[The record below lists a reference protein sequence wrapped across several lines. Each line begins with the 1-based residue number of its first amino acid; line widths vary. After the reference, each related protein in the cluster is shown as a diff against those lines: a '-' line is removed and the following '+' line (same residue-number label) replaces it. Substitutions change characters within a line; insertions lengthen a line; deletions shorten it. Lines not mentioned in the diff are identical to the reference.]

1 MNLSIILSC
10 ILGSLLCFSNNVY
23 GWDTDDHE
31 IFDLV
36 SALEASEGKGTTFYT
51 FLNITK
57 SASLPEINKAARR
70 RSLELHPDKN
80 PNVKD
85 IEARFARLGVI
96 TAILRDEEKR
106 ERYNF
111 FHDNGVPKW
120 KGTGYMYSRWQP
132 GLGFAIMF
140 VLSVATLMHYGI
152 QHVHYR
158 SELIRI
164 RKFQIAAKQAAYGP
178 KGLQAPEKPK
188 PSSTTQVLE
197 KEETESKVPR
207 KKVKISIEKSLSLG
221 EENLKAEESSSS
233 SSDVPMVMSR
243 QERRRQLQAGQKNS
257 NLSKPTQA
265 GWIDMVV
272 EGDFVWI
279 VAEDGTD
286 ESAATKPSLKNTFIP
301 ATAYRFVSSYL
312 PMSQVPG
319 RTEEVVESNEKLNQQ
334 ENEGEGEGDR
344 NSNGMVRKRKTGKSK
359 K

>member
-1 MNLSIILSC
+1 MNFFFFTFSFLISISF
-10 ILGSLLCFSNNVY
+10 FSKTVY

-36 SALEASEGKGTTFYT
+36 SALETSEGKGTTFYT

-57 SASLPEINKAARR
+57 SATLPEINKAARK

-80 PNVKD
+80 PNVKN

-96 TAILRDEEKR
+96 TSILRDEEKR

-111 FHDNGVPKW
+111 FHDHGVPKW

-132 GLGFAIMF
+132 GLGFAILF
-140 VLSVATLMHYGI
+140 VLSVTTLMHYGI

-158 SELIRI
+158 SELNRI

-178 KGLQAPEKPK
+178 KGIQLEKLK
-188 PSSTTQVLE
+188 SSNTLNSEE
-197 KEETESKVPR
+197 KEESEMKIPR

-221 EENLKAEESSSS
+221 EEMEKKEDES
-233 SSDVPMVMSR
+233 DLPVPISR
-243 QERRRQLQAGQKNS
+243 QERRRQQQVGVKSSGNS
-257 NLSKPTQA
+257 RSNQA
-265 GWIDMVV
+265 GWIDMIV

-279 VAEDGTD
+279 VTEDGTELPLN
-286 ESAATKPSLKNTFIP
+286 ESVATKPAFKNTFIP
-301 ATAYRFVSSYL
+301 ATTLRFISSYL
-312 PMSQVPG
+312 PQSHSTDHQIMEKSKDSKDGESTSEIEP
-319 RTEEVVESNEKLNQQ
+319 EEKEKNEK
-334 ENEGEGEGDR
+334 
-344 NSNGMVRKRKTGKSK
+344 VRKRKVGKSK

>member
-1 MNLSIILSC
+1 MNLSFLLSC
-10 ILGSLLCFSNNVY
+10 FLGHLLFFSINVY

-57 SASLPEINKAARR
+57 SATLSEINKAARR

-80 PNVKD
+80 PNVKN

-158 SELIRI
+158 SELTRI

-178 KGLQAPEKPK
+178 KGLQPDKLKA
-188 PSSTTQVLE
+188 SSSSQALE
-197 KEETESKVPR
+197 KDESEVKIPR
-207 KKVKISIEKSLSLG
+207 KKVKISIEKSLSVG
-221 EENLKAEESSSS
+221 EEMDKEED
-233 SSDVPMVMSR
+233 SDIPVPMSR
-243 QERRRQLQAGQKNS
+243 QERRRQLQAGGKSSGAN
-257 NLSKPTQA
+257 NARAGQA

-279 VAEDGTD
+279 VAEDGTELPLD
-286 ESAATKPSLKNTFIP
+286 ESAATKPSFKNTFLP
-301 ATAYRFVSSYL
+301 ATAQRFISSYL
-312 PMSQVPG
+312 PQSSTAPN
-319 RTEEVVESNEKLNQQ
+319 VESSDQSK
-334 ENEGEGEGDR
+334 ENSSQLENKDEE
-344 NSNGMVRKRKTGKSK
+344 NVNGVVRKRKTGKSK